1 MALFDFLSKLRDKIG
16 QQETEG
22 IRPKD
27 ELWEAVD
34 LVVKMSHPNVH
45 YVPNYRKKLMPAVE
59 HTLKY
64 ADELVAQ
71 MTTPVPIHAD
81 SWNTDPFLRKIFL
94 NNKMFNKLFTENK
107 ALTEFFQKT
116 GASGCCALLVM
127 DRKNKNIF
135 GAELEGEIIN
145 RDVLKTSISFSN
157 HQIVMPCISEEETR
171 KDLSTRALILLT
183 THALEEIMSI
193 IAWKK
198 EMETEKKTLEVKLQI
213 HNAYINSTKSLL
225 PDKSEKEDAKEVSEI
240 IDQLDQK
247 IAEAREEIDEPED
260 YLNRVTNLLYHPELF
275 LRYEAVRL
283 LINDMNVIVENDQL
297 GKVDEINFL
306 ELSTSSGLRKAT
318 ILVDCNKF

>member
-1 MALFDFLSKLRDKIG
+1 MALFDFLSKLRDKLG

-71 MTTPVPIHAD
+71 MTTLVSIHAD
-81 SWNTDPFLRKIFL
+81 SWNKDPFLRKIFL
-94 NNKMFNKLFTENK
+94 NNRMFNKLFTENK

-116 GASGCCALLVM
+116 GASRCCALLVM
-127 DRKNKNIF
+127 DRKDKNIF

-157 HQIVMPCISEEETR
+157 HQIVVPSISEEETR
-171 KDLSTRALILLT
+171 KELSTRALILLT
-183 THALEEIMSI
+183 AHALEEIMSI

-225 PDKSEKEDAKEVSEI
+225 PDKSETDDAKEVSEI

-260 YLNRVTNLLYHPELF
+260 YLNRVTNLLYHPEFF
-275 LRYEAVRL
+275 LKYEAVRL
-283 LINDMNVIVENDQL
+283 LVNDMNVIVENDQL

-306 ELSTSSGLRKAT
+306 ELSTASGLKKAT
-318 ILVDCNKF
+318 VLVDCNRF